1 MSILSQFAA
10 MRLFF
15 KAPIPLRTAHLRTH
29 VDRRARFALGRFA
42 ETIHTATATLED
54 VNGPRGGVDKCCR
67 VQLRIPGDSDI
78 AVEAVHEDAFAA
90 TDIAFSK
97 ARRALA
103 RRRDR
108 ATEGRG
114 AGRRAVS
121 AAVASARSEFRLPEA
136 GFPREED
143 I

>member
-1 MSILSQFAA
+1 MK
-10 MRLFF
+10 LFF
-15 KAPIPLRTAHLRTH
+15 KAPIPLRTAPLRTH

-42 ETIHTATATLED
+42 DAIHSATATLED

-67 VQLRIPGDSDI
+67 VQLRLPGESDI

-108 ATEGRG
+108 ATDGRG
-114 AGRRAVS
+114 AGRRAVP
-121 AAVASARSEFRLPEA
+121 AAIASARSDLALPRT
-136 GFPREED
+136 GFPQK
-143 I
+143 